1 MCNYCNINN
10 SFGFCS
16 EYTCLIL
23 WLANVKTKPTNILL
37 SFCSSHSS
45 NVKLHHYK
53 LQPPDL
59 PPPRVKDDSQ
69 YETIEDAVISRNSVI
84 QNAGALEEEFSFSSC
99 GAYDTHKKA
108 TEALDYEVAISM
120 KKDDMYEAMDGNGE
134 GNGETAITAKRDN
147 NAYESMDG
155 TGQKTK
161 IADKGQSYEAIRGQ
175 GASEITYEVVRGEGV
190 RVRSVA
196 QDEEIGGSNQ
206 DIHYVT

>member
-1 MCNYCNINN
+1 M
-10 SFGFCS
+10 
-16 EYTCLIL
+16 
-23 WLANVKTKPTNILL
+23 
-37 SFCSSHSS
+37 
-45 NVKLHHYK
+45 
-53 LQPPDL
+53 
-59 PPPRVKDDSQ
+59 
-69 YETIEDAVISRNSVI
+69 ISRNSVI